1 MNAYYQFHVSKAANM
16 KILAIGRFY
25 QKSALNGV
33 NLKVYQ
39 NEILALIGPS
49 GCGKTTLLRL
59 VAGLETPDEGKISID
74 NVTASTPTHII
85 QPNKRNLS
93 MIFQDLALWPH
104 MTIEEHI
111 RFVLKIKSFSK
122 KELAAKISQILGNVN
137 LEGYNKHFPHQ
148 LSGGEQQRL
157 AIARGT
163 ALNPGYLLMDEPFSN
178 LDPIL
183 KEEIEG
189 FIIRLKKRLQ
199 IGIIYVTHN
208 IEEVNRL
215 ADRIIIM
222 DKGKLIQID
231 TKDNI
236 FKNPKND
243 FVQKFLN
250 L

>member
-1 MNAYYQFHVSKAANM
+1 MIVINDLKKKYD
-16 KILAIGRFY
+16 